1 MGTRR
6 TRAGS
11 ATRKERRERHAS
23 AAAPSGSVHGE
34 QQAATTRARAAHPP
48 LIPRGRSGASSTPPA
63 PATSRGLGWPT
74 QYAAKTGSA
83 ACASVAAR
91 TPCVALMSSEG
102 ATDQARET
110 RKRTRTDEAST
121 REGIQAIIAAIG
133 VDATSRKVAIAPGV
147 MPMGANGALRM
158 AMRIVSG
165 SAPPAYPSPPGIH
178 ADHAAPHSSAHE
190 EGRDTQAPPTRPVA
204 VPHHCMSARVAV
216 RMRSPRAVDAERK
229 R

>member
-11 ATRKERRERHAS
+11 AARRERRERHAS
-23 AAAPSGSVHGE
+23 AAAPSGSIQGT
-34 QQAATTRARAAHPP
+34 QQARATRARAAHPP

-63 PATSRGLGWPT
+63 PATSRGFGWPT
-74 QYAAKTGSA
+74 QYAANTGRA

-91 TPCVALMSSEG
+91 TPCVALMSREG
-102 ATDQARET
+102 AKDHARDT
-110 RKRTRTDEAST
+110 RKRTRRDEVSA
-121 REGIQAIIAAIG
+121 REGIHASIAAIG
-133 VDATSRKVAIAPGV
+133 VDATSRKAASAPGV
-147 MPMGANGALRM
+147 TPMGANGALRM

-178 ADHAAPHSSAHE
+178 ADHAAPHSSDQE

-204 VPHHCMSARVAV
+204 VPHHCMVAMAAV
-216 RMRSPRAVDAERK
+216 MMRSPRAVDAERT